1 MDLAL
6 TASTGAPL
14 ETTAWEWTAFA
25 ALLGGLLALD
35 LFVHRGGRHVTPR
48 AALGWSALWISAGLA
63 FAVVVFIA
71 EGARGAGEYL
81 AAYAMEKSLSLDN
94 MFVFLV
100 IFRAFGIPDRNQH
113 TALAW
118 GIFGALLFRALFIA
132 AGLEAMRR
140 WSWMP
145 HVLGGLLIAAAF
157 QALRKKEST
166 PKSDDGLVR
175 WLARKLPVSSDSS
188 SNGFIVR
195 EQGRLL
201 LTPLLAALIAIELSD
216 IMFAVDSVPA
226 ALAITQHRFIVYS
239 SNAFAILGLRS
250 LYLAIHGYL
259 AQLEYLHYG
268 LAAVL
273 AFAGV
278 KLIGGE
284 SLHLHPLLSAAIIAV
299 CVGAAAIASVVHR
312 RRGLAAA
319 GSA

>member
-1 MDLAL
+1 V
-6 TASTGAPL
+6 

-25 ALLGGLLALD
+25 GLLGGLLALD
-35 LFVHRGGRHVTPR
+35 LFVHRGGRHVSPR

-63 FAVVVFIA
+63 FALVVYIA
-71 EGARGAGEYL
+71 EGTRGAGEYL

-100 IFRAFGIPDRNQH
+100 IFQALNIPDRNQH

-118 GIFGALLFRALFIA
+118 GIFGALVFRALFIA
-132 AGLEAMRR
+132 AGLEAMQR

-145 HVLGGLLIAAAF
+145 HVLGGLLIAAAI
-157 QALRKKEST
+157 QALRKKDVGQQSES
-166 PKSDDGLVR
+166 GLVA
-175 WLARKLPVSSDSS
+175 WLARRLPVSNDAS
-188 SNGFIVR
+188 SNRFIVR

-226 ALAITQHRFIVYS
+226 ALAITRHRFIVYS

-250 LYLAIHGYL
+250 LYLAVHGYL
-259 AQLEYLHYG
+259 TELEYLHYG

-273 AFAGV
+273 VFAGV

-284 SLHLHPLLSAAIIAV
+284 DLHLHPLLSAGIIAA
-299 CVGAAAIASVVHR
+299 CVGTAAVTSVVHR
-312 RRGLAAA
+312 RRALATA
-319 GSA
+319 GNP

>member
-1 MDLAL
+1 M
-6 TASTGAPL
+6 
-14 ETTAWEWTAFA
+14 ETTWWEWTAFA
-25 ALLGGLLALD
+25 GLLGGLLALD
-35 LFVHRGGRHVTPR
+35 LFVHRGGRHVSPR
-48 AALGWSALWISAGLA
+48 AALGWSGLWISAGLA
-63 FAVVVFIA
+63 FAVVVFLS
-71 EGARGAGEYL
+71 EGATGAGEYL

-100 IFRAFGIPDRNQH
+100 IFQAFNIPDRNQH

-118 GIFGALLFRALFIA
+118 GIFGALVFRALFIA
-132 AGLEAMRR
+132 AGLEAMQR

-145 HVLGGLLIAAAF
+145 HVLGGLLIAAAI
-157 QALRKKEST
+157 QALRKKDMGQQGES
-166 PKSDDGLVR
+166 GLVA
-175 WLARKLPVSSDSS
+175 WLARRLPVSSDAS
-188 SNGFIVR
+188 SNHFVVR

-216 IMFAVDSVPA
+216 IMFAIDSVPA
-226 ALAITQHRFIVYS
+226 ALSITRHRFIVYS

-250 LYLAIHGYL
+250 LYLAVHGYL
-259 AQLEYLHYG
+259 TELEYLHYG

-273 AFAGV
+273 VFAGV
-278 KLIGGE
+278 KLIGGD

-312 RRGLAAA
+312 RHQAAT

>member
-1 MDLAL
+1 M
-6 TASTGAPL
+6 
-14 ETTAWEWTAFA
+14 ETTAWEWIAFA
-25 ALLGGLLALD
+25 GLLGGLLGLD
-35 LFVHRGGRHVTPR
+35 LFVHRGGRHVSAR

-63 FAVVVFIA
+63 FTVVVLIS
-71 EGARGAGEYL
+71 EGGQSASEYL

-100 IFRAFGIPDRNQH
+100 IFQALAIPDRNQH

-118 GIFGALLFRALFIA
+118 GIFGALVFRALFIA
-132 AGLEAMRR
+132 AGLEAMER

-145 HVLGGLLIAAAF
+145 HVLGGLLIIAAV
-157 QALRKKEST
+157 QALRKKDLGQQSES
-166 PKSDDGLVR
+166 GLVA
-175 WLARKLPVSSDSS
+175 WLARRLPIASDSQT
-188 SNGFIVR
+188 NRFFVR

-216 IMFAVDSVPA
+216 IMFAIDSVPA
-226 ALAITQHRFIVYS
+226 ALAITRHRFIVYS

-259 AQLEYLHYG
+259 SELVYLHYG

-273 AFAGV
+273 TFAGV
-278 KLIGGE
+278 KLIAGE

-299 CVGAAAIASVVHR
+299 CVGAAAVASIIQR
-312 RRGLAAA
+312 RRSPATS
-319 GSA
+319 SA